1 MASTAKNIREKPI
14 KRLLRRKN
22 TREYF
27 NGDGWTKNPHEAKTF
42 SDIVEVAEV
51 CAHHHLAGVELAF
64 RIHAEAADV
73 FCTPIC

>member
-1 MASTAKNIREKPI
+1 M

-27 NGDGWTKNPHEAKTF
+27 KGDGWTKNPREAKTF

-51 CAHHHLAGVELAF
+51 CAQHRLAGVELAF

>member
-1 MASTAKNIREKPI
+1 MASTVKNMKQKPM

-27 NGDGWTKNPHEAKTF
+27 NGDGWTNNPREAKTF

-51 CAHHHLAGVELAF
+51 CAQHRLAGVELAF